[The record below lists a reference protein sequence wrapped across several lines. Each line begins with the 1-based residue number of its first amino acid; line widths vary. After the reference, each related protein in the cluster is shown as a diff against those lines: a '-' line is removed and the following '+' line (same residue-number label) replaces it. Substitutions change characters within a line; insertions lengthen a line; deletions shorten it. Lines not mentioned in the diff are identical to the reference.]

1 MHKVQIMCKNY
12 FYIATLFLS
21 GMVFFQSCGD
31 DNGMTEQ
38 DYKPTN
44 YSVKGKVEKGPFISG
59 STINLQPMDALL
71 QPNGSTFSTTITDH
85 LGNFSFGQ
93 KTLDAPFAQLTAN
106 GYFFNEVKGR
116 LSNGTLSLRAIVSIA
131 DSSTVNV
138 NILTHL
144 KYSRIQNLVENDN
157 KSFHEANKQAQQ
169 ELMKAFGLERLAN
182 SDASN
187 YSIASGTD
195 EAAALIAISSMI
207 LSERSEAQVTEY
219 LAKLSKEFGE
229 MGAFSVETKDQMK
242 SDRNNLL
249 NDLRKIEDNVKNR
262 FEELGQTVNVLPLE
276 YYFDW
281 DGDGIAGNEIADP
294 NNPPTLSAT
303 EISVPKEGGE
313 YTVNIDSKVQLYLEG
328 HDLDGNNPT
337 SSITTGE
344 FWVDIYDR
352 QNTSGTIEKKLNG
365 NVLSIKVSATGQKS
379 VSITEIPLYDYA
391 GNAVA
396 KVTLTQDGDPTLP
409 APKLGN
415 DAQMIV
421 AGAFLNLAYAMTF
434 MSDYVNGYGN
444 YSGCTLQAPL
454 NANNSIVYNLW
465 SYYYRAINNM
475 LNLDRVDKE
484 REAAFTAPISLF
496 NAIAYYNMVTLWGGV
511 PYLKEPSTIDNAY
524 NVFRNSETDILNDL
538 QTVLESVILELEE
551 KKNAYDGTNA
561 NDIFFSSKDVAR
573 VLLADIY
580 MYRGKYSKA
589 KPYLEKVVSSSYYNL
604 YSEDVILAYK
614 TQNMT
619 RASSPDYECVPLFTL
634 SDAMLSLAECD
645 YNLGNTSAAW
655 QNAKMVADVKQTF
668 ITVNAPEDL
677 LEYISQ
683 IRKISMNTTIGR
695 FAFLK
700 RTGLAK
706 KELGLQD
713 YQLLFPIPANEIMY
727 SSSMTQN
734 PGY

>member
-1 MHKVQIMCKNY
+1 MKQ
-12 FYIATLFLS
+12 YIQTLALS
-21 GMVFFQSCGD
+21 MAVAFSLNSCSENGID
-31 DNGMTEQ
+31 DSGKGN
-38 DYKPTN
+38 YKPAN

-59 STINLQPMDALL
+59 STINLQPMDAQL

-93 KTLDAPFAQLTAN
+93 KTLEAPFAQLTAN
-106 GYFFNEVKGR
+106 GYFFNEVKGE
-116 LSNGTLSLRAIVSIA
+116 LSNGTLSLRAIVNIA
-131 DSSTVNV
+131 DASTVNV

-144 KYSRIQNLVENDN
+144 KYSRIQNLVENDK
-157 KSFHEANKQAQQ
+157 KSFDDANKLAQK

-182 SDASN
+182 SDVTN

-242 SDRNNLL
+242 RDRNNLL

-262 FEELGQTVNVLPLE
+262 FEELGHTVNVLPLE
-276 YYFDW
+276 YFFDW
-281 DGDGIAGNEIADP
+281 DGDGIAGNEISDP
-294 NNPPTLSAT
+294 NNPPTLSTT

-328 HDLDGNNPT
+328 HDLGGNNT
-337 SSITTGE
+337 SSSITTEE

-352 QNTSGTIEKKLNG
+352 QNTLGTIEKTLNG

-391 GNAVA
+391 GNSVA
-396 KVTLTQDGDPTLP
+396 IVTLKQDGDPTLP

-415 DAQMIV
+415 DAQSVV
-421 AGAFLNLAYAMTF
+421 AGAFLNLAHAMTF
-434 MSDYVNGYGN
+434 MSNYVNGYGN

-454 NANNSIVYNLW
+454 NANNTIIYNLW
-465 SYYYRAINNM
+465 SYYYTAINYM
-475 LNLDRVDKE
+475 LNLDRVDRE

-496 NAIAYYNMVTLWGGV
+496 NAIAYYSMVTLWGGV
-511 PYLKEPSTIDNAY
+511 PYLKEAATADYSY
-524 NVFRNSETDILNDL
+524 NVFRTSESDILNDL
-538 QTVLESVILELEE
+538 QNVLETVIPDLEE
-551 KKNAYDGTNA
+551 KKNAFDTNI

-580 MYRGKYSKA
+580 MYQGNYSKA
-589 KPYLEKVVSSSYYNL
+589 KPYLEKVVSNGYYNL
-604 YSEDVILAYK
+604 NSNDIIMAYQYSVI
-614 TQNMT
+614 T
-619 RASSPDYECVPLFTL
+619 RASSTNEYVPLFTF
-634 SDAMLSLAECD
+634 SDVILSLAECD
-645 YNLGNTSAAW
+645 YKLGNTNAAW
-655 QNAKMVADVKQTF
+655 QNAKKVADAKQTF
-668 ITVNAPEDL
+668 SNTTAPDGL
-677 LEYISQ
+677 LEYISFV
-683 IRKISMNTTIGR
+683 RKVSMSNTIGR

-706 KELGLQD
+706 KELNLQD
-713 YQLLFPIPANEIMY
+713 YQLLFPIPTNEIIC
-727 SSSMTQN
+727 SSNMTQN

>member
-1 MHKVQIMCKNY
+1 MKQFIQ
-12 FYIATLFLS
+12 TLALS
-21 GMVFFQSCGD
+21 MAVAFSLNSCSENGID
-31 DNGMTEQ
+31 DSGKGN
-38 DYKPTN
+38 YKPAN

-59 STINLQPMDALL
+59 STINLQPMDAQL

-93 KTLDAPFAQLTAN
+93 KTLEAPFAQLTAN
-106 GYFFNEVKGR
+106 GYFFNEVKGE
-116 LSNGTLSLRAIVSIA
+116 LSNGTLSLRAIVNIA
-131 DSSTVNV
+131 DASTVNV

-144 KYSRIQNLVENDN
+144 KYSRIQNLVENDK
-157 KSFHEANKQAQQ
+157 KSFDEANKLAQK

-182 SDASN
+182 SDVTN

-242 SDRNNLL
+242 RDRNNLL

-276 YYFDW
+276 YFFDW
-281 DGDGIAGNEIADP
+281 DGDGIAGNEISDP

-328 HDLDGNNPT
+328 HDLGGNNT
-337 SSITTGE
+337 SSSITTEE

-352 QNTSGTIEKKLNG
+352 QNTLGTIEKTLNG

-391 GNAVA
+391 GNSVA
-396 KVTLTQDGDPTLP
+396 IVTLKQDGDPTLP

-415 DAQMIV
+415 DAQSVV

-434 MSDYVNGYGN
+434 MSNYVNGYGN

-454 NANNSIVYNLW
+454 NANNTIIYNLW
-465 SYYYRAINNM
+465 SYYYKAINYM
-475 LNLDRVDKE
+475 LNLDRVDRE

-496 NAIAYYNMVTLWGGV
+496 NAIAYYSMVTLWGGV
-511 PYLKEPSTIDNAY
+511 PYLKEAATADYSY
-524 NVFRNSETDILNDL
+524 NVFRTSESDILNDL
-538 QTVLESVILELEE
+538 QNVLETVIPDLEE
-551 KKNAYDGTNA
+551 KKNAFDTNI

-580 MYRGKYSKA
+580 MYQGNYSKA
-589 KPYLEKVVSSSYYNL
+589 KPYLEKVVSNGYYNL
-604 YSEDVILAYK
+604 NSNDIIMAYQYSVI
-614 TQNMT
+614 T
-619 RASSPDYECVPLFTL
+619 RASSTNEYVPLFTL
-634 SDAMLSLAECD
+634 SDVTLSLAECD
-645 YNLGNTSAAW
+645 YKLGNTNAAW
-655 QNAKMVADVKQTF
+655 QNAKKVADAKQTF
-668 ITVNAPEDL
+668 SNTTAPDGL
-677 LEYISQ
+677 LEYISFV
-683 IRKISMNTTIGR
+683 RKVSMSTTIGR

-706 KELGLQD
+706 KELNLQD
-713 YQLLFPIPANEIMY
+713 YQLLFPIPTNEIIY
-727 SSSMTQN
+727 SSNMTQN

>member
-1 MHKVQIMCKNY
+1 MKQ
-12 FYIATLFLS
+12 YIQTLALS
-21 GMVFFQSCGD
+21 MAVAFSLNSCSENGID
-31 DNGMTEQ
+31 DSGKGN
-38 DYKPTN
+38 YKPAN

-59 STINLQPMDALL
+59 STINLQPMDAQL

-93 KTLDAPFAQLTAN
+93 KTLEAPFAQLTAN
-106 GYFFNEVKGR
+106 GYFFNEVKGE
-116 LSNGTLSLRAIVSIA
+116 LSNGTLSLRAIVNIA
-131 DSSTVNV
+131 DASTVNV

-144 KYSRIQNLVENDN
+144 KYSRIQNLVENDK
-157 KSFHEANKQAQQ
+157 KSFDEANKLAQK

-182 SDASN
+182 SDVTN

-242 SDRNNLL
+242 RDRNNLL

-276 YYFDW
+276 YFFDW
-281 DGDGIAGNEIADP
+281 DGDGIAGNEISDP

-328 HDLDGNNPT
+328 HDLGGNNT
-337 SSITTGE
+337 SSSITTEE

-352 QNTSGTIEKKLNG
+352 QNTLGTIEKTLNG

-391 GNAVA
+391 GNSVA
-396 KVTLTQDGDPTLP
+396 IVTLKQDGDPTLP

-415 DAQMIV
+415 DALSVV
-421 AGAFLNLAYAMTF
+421 AGAFSNLAHAMTF
-434 MSDYVNGYGN
+434 MSNYVNGYGN

-454 NANNSIVYNLW
+454 NANNTIIYNLW
-465 SYYYRAINNM
+465 SYYYKAINYM
-475 LNLDRVDKE
+475 LNLDRVDRE

-496 NAIAYYNMVTLWGGV
+496 NAIAYYSMVTLWGGV
-511 PYLKEPSTIDNAY
+511 PYLKEAATADYSY
-524 NVFRNSETDILNDL
+524 NVFRTSESDILNDL
-538 QTVLESVILELEE
+538 QNVLETVISDLEE
-551 KKNAYDGTNA
+551 KKNAFDTNI

-580 MYRGKYSKA
+580 MYQGNYSKA
-589 KPYLEKVVSSSYYNL
+589 KPYLEKVVSNGYYNL
-604 YSEDVILAYK
+604 NSNDIIMAYK
-614 TQNMT
+614 YSVIT
-619 RASSPDYECVPLFTL
+619 RASSTNEYVPLFTL
-634 SDAMLSLAECD
+634 SDVTLSLAECD
-645 YNLGNTSAAW
+645 YKLGNTNAAW
-655 QNAKMVADVKQTF
+655 QNAKKVADAKQTF
-668 ITVNAPEDL
+668 SNTTAPDGL
-677 LEYISQ
+677 LEYISFV
-683 IRKISMNTTIGR
+683 RKVSMSNTIGR

-706 KELGLQD
+706 KELNLQD
-713 YQLLFPIPANEIMY
+713 YQLLFPIPTNEIIY
-727 SSSMTQN
+727 SSNMTQN

>member
-1 MHKVQIMCKNY
+1 MKQFIQ
-12 FYIATLFLS
+12 TLALS
-21 GMVFFQSCGD
+21 MAVAFSLNSCSENGID
-31 DNGMTEQ
+31 DSGKGN
-38 DYKPTN
+38 YKPAN

-59 STINLQPMDALL
+59 STINLQPMDAQL

-93 KTLDAPFAQLTAN
+93 KTLEAPFAQLTAN
-106 GYFFNEVKGR
+106 GYFFNEVKGE
-116 LSNGTLSLRAIVSIA
+116 LSNGTLSLRAIVNIA
-131 DSSTVNV
+131 DASTVNV

-144 KYSRIQNLVENDN
+144 KYSRIQNLVENDK
-157 KSFHEANKQAQQ
+157 KSFDEANKLAQK

-182 SDASN
+182 SDVTN

-242 SDRNNLL
+242 RDRNNLL

-276 YYFDW
+276 YFFDW
-281 DGDGIAGNEIADP
+281 DGDGIAGNEISDP
-294 NNPPTLSAT
+294 NNPPTLSTT

-328 HDLDGNNPT
+328 HDLGGNNT
-337 SSITTGE
+337 SSSITTEE

-352 QNTSGTIEKKLNG
+352 QNTLGTIEKTLNG

-391 GNAVA
+391 GNSVA
-396 KVTLTQDGDPTLP
+396 IVTLKQDGDPTLP

-415 DAQMIV
+415 DAQSVV
-421 AGAFLNLAYAMTF
+421 AGAFLNLAHAMTF
-434 MSDYVNGYGN
+434 MSNYVNGYGN

-454 NANNSIVYNLW
+454 NANNTIIYNLW
-465 SYYYRAINNM
+465 SYYYKAINYM
-475 LNLDRVDKE
+475 LNLDRVDRE

-496 NAIAYYNMVTLWGGV
+496 NAIAYYSMVTLWGGV
-511 PYLKEPSTIDNAY
+511 PYLKEAATADYSY
-524 NVFRNSETDILNDL
+524 NVFRTSESDILNDL
-538 QTVLESVILELEE
+538 QNVLETVIPDLEE
-551 KKNAYDGTNA
+551 KKNAFDTNI

-580 MYRGKYSKA
+580 MYQGNYSKA
-589 KPYLEKVVSSSYYNL
+589 KPYLEKVVSNGYYNL
-604 YSEDVILAYK
+604 NSNDIIMAYQYSVI
-614 TQNMT
+614 T
-619 RASSPDYECVPLFTL
+619 RASSTNEYVPLFTL
-634 SDAMLSLAECD
+634 SDVILSLAECD
-645 YNLGNTSAAW
+645 YKLGNTNAAW
-655 QNAKMVADVKQTF
+655 QNAKKVADAKQTF
-668 ITVNAPEDL
+668 SNTTAPDGL
-677 LEYISQ
+677 LEYISFV
-683 IRKISMNTTIGR
+683 RKVSMSNTIGR

-706 KELGLQD
+706 KELNLQD
-713 YQLLFPIPANEIMY
+713 YQLLFPIPTNEIIY
-727 SSSMTQN
+727 SSNMTQN

>member
-1 MHKVQIMCKNY
+1 MKQ
-12 FYIATLFLS
+12 YIQTLALS
-21 GMVFFQSCGD
+21 MAVAFSLNSCSENGID
-31 DNGMTEQ
+31 DSGKGN
-38 DYKPTN
+38 YKPAN

-59 STINLQPMDALL
+59 STINLQPMDAQL

-93 KTLDAPFAQLTAN
+93 KTLEAPFAQLTAN
-106 GYFFNEVKGR
+106 GYFFNEVKGE
-116 LSNGTLSLRAIVSIA
+116 LSNGTLSLRAIVNIA
-131 DSSTVNV
+131 DASTVNV

-144 KYSRIQNLVENDN
+144 KYSRIQNLVENDK
-157 KSFHEANKQAQQ
+157 KSFDEANKLAQK

-182 SDASN
+182 SDVTN

-242 SDRNNLL
+242 RDRNNLL

-276 YYFDW
+276 YFFDW
-281 DGDGIAGNEIADP
+281 DGDGIAGNEISDP

-328 HDLDGNNPT
+328 HDLGGNNT
-337 SSITTGE
+337 SSSITTEE

-352 QNTSGTIEKKLNG
+352 QNTLGTIEKTLNG

-391 GNAVA
+391 GNSVA
-396 KVTLTQDGDPTLP
+396 IVTLKQDGDPTLP

-415 DAQMIV
+415 DALSVV
-421 AGAFLNLAYAMTF
+421 AGAFSNLAHAMTF
-434 MSDYVNGYGN
+434 MSNYVNGYGN

-454 NANNSIVYNLW
+454 NANNTIIYNLW
-465 SYYYRAINNM
+465 SYYYKAINYM
-475 LNLDRVDKE
+475 LNLDRVDRE

-496 NAIAYYNMVTLWGGV
+496 NAIAYYSMVTLWGGV
-511 PYLKEPSTIDNAY
+511 PYLKEAATADYSY
-524 NVFRNSETDILNDL
+524 NVFRTSESDILNDL
-538 QTVLESVILELEE
+538 QNVLETVISDLEE
-551 KKNAYDGTNA
+551 KKNAFDTNI
-561 NDIFFSSKDVAR
+561 NDIFFSSKDAAR

-580 MYRGKYSKA
+580 MYQGNYSKA
-589 KPYLEKVVSSSYYNL
+589 KPYLEKVVSNGYYNL
-604 YSEDVILAYK
+604 NSNDIIMAYK
-614 TQNMT
+614 YSVIT
-619 RASSPDYECVPLFTL
+619 RASSTNEYVPLFTL
-634 SDAMLSLAECD
+634 SDVTLSLAECD
-645 YNLGNTSAAW
+645 YKLGNTNAAW
-655 QNAKMVADVKQTF
+655 QNAKKVADAKQTF
-668 ITVNAPEDL
+668 SNTTAPDGL
-677 LEYISQ
+677 LEYISFV
-683 IRKISMNTTIGR
+683 RKVSMSNTIGR

-706 KELGLQD
+706 KELNLQD
-713 YQLLFPIPANEIMY
+713 YQLLFPIPTNEIIY
-727 SSSMTQN
+727 SSNMTQN

>member
-1 MHKVQIMCKNY
+1 MKQ
-12 FYIATLFLS
+12 YIQTLALS
-21 GMVFFQSCGD
+21 MAVAFSLNSCSENGID
-31 DNGMTEQ
+31 DSGKGN
-38 DYKPTN
+38 YKPAN

-59 STINLQPMDALL
+59 STINLQPMDAQL

-93 KTLDAPFAQLTAN
+93 KTLEAPFAQLTAN
-106 GYFFNEVKGR
+106 GYFFNEVKGE
-116 LSNGTLSLRAIVSIA
+116 LSNGTLSLRAIVNIA
-131 DSSTVNV
+131 DASTVNV

-144 KYSRIQNLVENDN
+144 KYSRIQNLVDN
-157 KSFHEANKQAQQ
+157 HKKSFDEANKLAQK

-182 SDASN
+182 SDVTN

-242 SDRNNLL
+242 RDRNNLL

-276 YYFDW
+276 YFFDW
-281 DGDGIAGNEIADP
+281 DGDGIAGNEISDP
-294 NNPPTLSAT
+294 NNPPTLSTT

-328 HDLDGNNPT
+328 HDLGGNNT
-337 SSITTGE
+337 SSSITTEE

-352 QNTSGTIEKKLNG
+352 QNTLGTIEKTLNG

-391 GNAVA
+391 GNSVA
-396 KVTLTQDGDPTLP
+396 IVTLKQDGDPTLP

-415 DAQMIV
+415 DAQSVV
-421 AGAFLNLAYAMTF
+421 AGAFLNLAHAMTF
-434 MSDYVNGYGN
+434 MSNYVNGYGN

-454 NANNSIVYNLW
+454 NANNTIIYNLW
-465 SYYYRAINNM
+465 SYYYTAINYM
-475 LNLDRVDKE
+475 LNLDRVDRE

-496 NAIAYYNMVTLWGGV
+496 NAIAYYSMVTLWGGV
-511 PYLKEPSTIDNAY
+511 PYLKEAATADYSY
-524 NVFRNSETDILNDL
+524 NVFRTSESDILNDL
-538 QTVLESVILELEE
+538 QNVLETVIPDLEE
-551 KKNAYDGTNA
+551 KKNAFDTNI

-580 MYRGKYSKA
+580 MYQGNYSKA
-589 KPYLEKVVSSSYYNL
+589 KPYLEKVVSNGYYNL
-604 YSEDVILAYK
+604 NSNDIIMAYQYSVI
-614 TQNMT
+614 T
-619 RASSPDYECVPLFTL
+619 RASSTNEYVPLFTF
-634 SDAMLSLAECD
+634 SDVILSLAECD
-645 YNLGNTSAAW
+645 YKLGNTNAAW
-655 QNAKMVADVKQTF
+655 QNAKKVADAKQTF
-668 ITVNAPEDL
+668 SNTTAPDGL
-677 LEYISQ
+677 LEYISFV
-683 IRKISMNTTIGR
+683 RKVSMSNTIGR

-706 KELGLQD
+706 KELNLQD
-713 YQLLFPIPANEIMY
+713 YQLLFPIPTNEIIC
-727 SSSMTQN
+727 SSNMTQN

>member
-1 MHKVQIMCKNY
+1 MKQ
-12 FYIATLFLS
+12 YIQTLALS
-21 GMVFFQSCGD
+21 MAVAFSLNSCSENGID
-31 DNGMTEQ
+31 DSGKGN
-38 DYKPTN
+38 YKPAN

-59 STINLQPMDALL
+59 STINLQPMDAQL

-93 KTLDAPFAQLTAN
+93 KTLEAPFAQLTAN
-106 GYFFNEVKGR
+106 GYFFNEVKGE
-116 LSNGTLSLRAIVSIA
+116 LSNGTLSLRAIVNIA
-131 DSSTVNV
+131 DASTVNV

-144 KYSRIQNLVENDN
+144 KYSRIQNLVENDK
-157 KSFHEANKQAQQ
+157 KSFDDANKLAQK

-182 SDASN
+182 SDVTN

-242 SDRNNLL
+242 RDRNNLL
-249 NDLRKIEDNVKNR
+249 NDLRKIEDNVKSR

-276 YYFDW
+276 YFFDW
-281 DGDGIAGNEIADP
+281 DGDGIAGNEISDP
-294 NNPPTLSAT
+294 NNPPTLSTT

-328 HDLDGNNPT
+328 HDLGGNNT
-337 SSITTGE
+337 SSSITTEE

-352 QNTSGTIEKKLNG
+352 QNTLGTIEKTLNG

-391 GNAVA
+391 GNSVA
-396 KVTLTQDGDPTLP
+396 IVTLKQDGDPTLP

-415 DAQMIV
+415 DAQSVV
-421 AGAFLNLAYAMTF
+421 AGAFLNLAHAMTF
-434 MSDYVNGYGN
+434 MSNYVNGYGN

-454 NANNSIVYNLW
+454 NANNTIIYNLW
-465 SYYYRAINNM
+465 SYYYTAINYM
-475 LNLDRVDKE
+475 LNLDRVDRE

-496 NAIAYYNMVTLWGGV
+496 NAIAYYSMVTLWGGV
-511 PYLKEPSTIDNAY
+511 PYLKEAATADYSY
-524 NVFRNSETDILNDL
+524 NVFRTSESDILNDL
-538 QTVLESVILELEE
+538 QNVLETVIPDLEE
-551 KKNAYDGTNA
+551 KKNAFDTNI

-580 MYRGKYSKA
+580 MYQGNYSKA
-589 KPYLEKVVSSSYYNL
+589 KPYLEKVVSNGYYNL
-604 YSEDVILAYK
+604 NSNDIIMAYQYSVI
-614 TQNMT
+614 T
-619 RASSPDYECVPLFTL
+619 RASSTNEYVPLFTF
-634 SDAMLSLAECD
+634 SDVILSLAECD
-645 YNLGNTSAAW
+645 YKLGNTNAAW
-655 QNAKMVADVKQTF
+655 QNAKKVADAKQTF
-668 ITVNAPEDL
+668 SNTTAPDGL
-677 LEYISQ
+677 LEYISFV
-683 IRKISMNTTIGR
+683 RKVSMSNTIGR

-706 KELGLQD
+706 KELNLQD
-713 YQLLFPIPANEIMY
+713 YQLLFPIPTNEIIC
-727 SSSMTQN
+727 SSNMTQN

>member
-1 MHKVQIMCKNY
+1 MSKQH
-12 FYIATLFLS
+12 LFTTILLVS
-21 GMVFFQSCGD
+21 GLVIFQSCGD
-31 DNGMTEQ
+31 DSGMTEP
-38 DYKPTN
+38 DYKPAD

-106 GYFFNEVKGR
+106 GYFFNEVKGE
-116 LSNGTLSLRAIVSIA
+116 LSNGTLSLRAIVNVA
-131 DSSTVNV
+131 DASTVNV

-144 KYSRIQNLVENDN
+144 KYSRIQNLVENDK
-157 KSFHEANKQAQQ
+157 KSFNEANKQAQQ

-207 LSERSEAQVTEY
+207 LSKRSEAQVTEY

-281 DGDGIAGNEIADP
+281 DDDGIAGNEIADP
-294 NNPPTLSAT
+294 NNPPTLSVT
-303 EISVPKEGGE
+303 EINVPKEGGD
-313 YTVNIDSKVQLYLEG
+313 YTININSKVQLYLEG
-328 HDLDGNNPT
+328 HDLGGNIPQG
-337 SSITTGE
+337 SISTEE
-344 FWVDIYDR
+344 FWTNIYDR
-352 QNTSGTIEKKLNG
+352 QNTSGTIEKTLNG
-365 NVLSIKVSATGQKS
+365 NVLKIKVSATGQKS
-379 VSITEIPLYDYA
+379 VSVTEIPLYDYA
-391 GNAVA
+391 GNSVA

-415 DAQMIV
+415 DAQSVVLV
-421 AGAFLNLAYAMTF
+421 AFSNLAYAMTF
-434 MSDYVNGYGN
+434 MSNSVNGYGN
-444 YSGCTLQAPL
+444 YPGCTIQAPL
-454 NANNSIVYNLW
+454 NANNTYIYNLW
-465 SYYYRAINNM
+465 SYYYKAINYM

-484 REAAFTAPISLF
+484 RESAFTAPISLF

-511 PYLKEPSTIDNAY
+511 PYLKEAATADYSY
-524 NVFRNSETDILNDL
+524 NVFRTSESDILNDL
-538 QTVLESVILELEE
+538 QNVLESVIPDLEE
-551 KKNAYDGTNA
+551 KRNAYDTNN

-580 MYRGKYSKA
+580 MYRENYSKA
-589 KPYLEKVVSSSYYNL
+589 KPYLEKVVSNGYYNL
-604 YSEDVILAYK
+604 NSNDVIMAYVA
-614 TQNMT
+614 QYMT
-619 RASSPDYECVPLFTL
+619 RANNSNKYVPLFTL
-634 SDAMLSLAECD
+634 SDVVLSLAECD
-645 YNLGNTSAAW
+645 YKLGNTSAAW
-655 QNAKMVADVKQTF
+655 QNAKKVADAKQTF
-668 ITVNAPEDL
+668 SNSNAPEGL

-683 IRKISMNTTIGR
+683 VRKVSMSSTIGR